1 MNGFEWDEDKNA
13 ANIVRHG
20 IDFDDAIR
28 IFDGSVLE
36 KMDDRHGYGEVR
48 MVAIGIAYGRE
59 LFVVYTWRGDN
70 RRIISARRAN
80 RHERQAYY
88 QTLGG

>member
-13 ANIVRHG
+13 TNIVRHG
-20 IDFDDAIR
+20 IDFDNAIR
-28 IFDGSVLE
+28 IFDGPTLE
-36 KMDDRHGYGEVR
+36 KMDDRYDYGEVR
-48 MVAIGIAYGRE
+48 MVAIGIARDRE
-59 LFVVYTWRGDN
+59 LFVVYTWRGEH